1 MKKVR
6 ERCVFSLAVFGA
18 AAIGLAL
25 AGSAAR
31 AEDEKEPFY
40 KGKQIRLIIGS
51 DVAGGY
57 DTYGRLFARHIGK
70 FIPGNPRV
78 VVTNMD
84 GAGGVQAANYLAH
97 VAPKDGTVIVM
108 MQNNMPQAKVLG
120 LQGVDFDPTQLNWLG
135 SLNSEVSVCVAWH
148 TSPVKTIEDA
158 KTHELIVGGAG
169 QNNTEQLPAVF
180 NNLIGTKF
188 KIISGYPSG
197 NGILLALERRE
208 VDGRCGW
215 SWSSVVVQ
223 KPQWLKDKT
232 VNVLA
237 QVALKKHP
245 NLPDVPLILDLAKTE
260 EDRQALEFLFARLAM
275 GRPLAAP
282 PGMPPERVAL
292 LRKAF
297 DEMVADKEVQ
307 ADFAKQKQE
316 LTPMSGEEIQALV
329 ERLNK
334 FPKDVIVKADAAT
347 EYRGVRVRAGGQ

>member
-1 MKKVR
+1 MKKVGQ
-6 ERCVFSLAVFGA
+6 RCVFSLAVFGA
-18 AAIGLAL
+18 TLIGVAL
-25 AGSAAR
+25 AVSTAQ
-31 AEDEKEPFY
+31 AEDPPFY
-40 KGKQIRLIIGS
+40 KGKQIRLIIAS

-57 DTYGRLFARHIGK
+57 DTYGRLFARHISK
-70 FIPGNPRV
+70 FIPGHPTV

-84 GAGGVQAANYLAH
+84 GGGGVMAANYLSH
-97 VAPKDGTVIVM
+97 VAPKDGTVLVL
-108 MQNNMPQAKVLG
+108 MQNNMPQAKILG

-158 KTHELIVGGAG
+158 KTSELIVGGSG

-180 NNLIGTKF
+180 NNLVGTKF
-188 KIISGYPSG
+188 KIISGYPG
-197 NGILLALERRE
+197 GAGILLAMERGE
-208 VDGRCGW
+208 VEGRCGW

-223 KPQWLKDKT
+223 RPQWLKDKKI
-232 VNVLA
+232 NVLA

-245 NLPDVPLILDLAKTE
+245 DLPDVPLVYDLAKTE
-260 EDRQALEFLFARLAM
+260 EDRQALDFLFARLSM
-275 GRPLAAP
+275 GRPIAAP

-307 ADFAKQKQE
+307 ADFENQKQE
-316 LTPMSGEEIQALV
+316 LTQMSGKEVQALV

-334 FPKDVIVKADAAT
+334 FPPDVKVRADAAT
-347 EYRGVRVRAGGQ
+347 EYRGVRIRSGGQ